1 LSDIS
6 TPHTVGLYWVCGYAG
21 VGGNEIA
28 DRLGRDSSVL
38 KFFGPEPALVVFR
51 QDIRRRIR
59 RWLVNQHWILWR
71 SLGET
76 QRQDRELISGPCL
89 GGKARF
95 LSFNRTQ
102 YMAVTGPLTGHNI
115 LTRDLL
121 LMGLSDSP
129 LCMGVEQRM
138 KPLSTFFVNVKF
150 WLHSDMCIWAPP
162 SWGQKTL
169 IV

>member
-1 LSDIS
+1 MSDIS
-6 TPHTVGLYWVCGYAG
+6 TRHAVELYWVSRHAG

-28 DRLGRDSSVL
+28 DRLARDSSVL
-38 KFFGPEPALVVFR
+38 KFFGPEPALVVSR

-71 SLGET
+71 GLGET

-89 GGKARF
+89 VAKARF

-102 YMAVTGPLTGHNI
+102 YRAVTGPLTGHNI
-115 LTRDLL
+115 LRRDLH

-129 LCMGVEQRM
+129 LCRGVEQRM
-138 KPLSTFFVNVKF
+138 KPLPTFFVIVKF
-150 WLHSDMCIWAPP
+150 WLHSDMCIWAPSSWSQRP
-162 SWGQKTL
+162 SR
-169 IV
+169 V